1 MKNRSMIPDPS
12 VVEEQVM
19 EKRTYDAF
27 HGACPVRDCTEAV
40 KQEHRDHAVEHAD
53 WLFGRVVG

>member
-1 MKNRSMIPDPS
+1 MIPDPS